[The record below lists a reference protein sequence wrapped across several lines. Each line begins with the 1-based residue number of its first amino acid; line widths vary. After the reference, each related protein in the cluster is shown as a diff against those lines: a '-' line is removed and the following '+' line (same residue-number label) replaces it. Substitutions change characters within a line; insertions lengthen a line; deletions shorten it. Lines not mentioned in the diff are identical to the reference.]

1 MTKKIDI
8 YWTYKEVEHTGWA
21 EYVKDD
27 DDDVFGNTCEDYI
40 NFVSDEGC
48 VTVDHVEQED
58 CDPGITLDM
67 IWDDLLSRVDDDGRL
82 DITDIQLV

>member
-27 DDDVFGNTCEDYI
+27 ETCEDYI
-40 NFVSDEGC
+40 EFVSDEGC
-48 VTVDHVEQED
+48 ITVDYVAQED

-67 IWDDLLSRVDDDGRL
+67 IWDDLLSKVDDDGRL